1 MISYRVFPPK
11 NNILQGTIQLPGSKS
26 HTNRLLAMQLMRGI
40 GFCIE
45 GISESTDSRV
55 MQLAMELPE
64 SHITDVGD
72 AGTAMRFL
80 TACYSILPGH
90 RIITGSSRM
99 KQRPIKPLVD
109 ALQQLGA
116 DIKYVGETGF
126 PPLEIRGNPMAGGI
140 VTIDSEI
147 SSQFISALMLV
158 APFTDKGITI
168 YCKGRTVSAPYIEMT
183 AETLKTVG
191 ANVTLSFPE
200 IQIGPGIQPPEKLCI
215 EKDWSAAGFWLE
227 AAALSD
233 ECNLLLKDLSADS
246 IQGDRKAID
255 LWSELGVTIS
265 CESDGIRLHRN
276 ITKDSQSLDSIDFTQ
291 FPDLSLPYA
300 ATIAGMNR
308 STRLTGLHNLNLKES
323 RRIETLE
330 SELKKTG
337 VDVKAGT
344 DILSI
349 NKTSVLNTAPEFDT
363 HSDHRLT
370 MSLAMLCLKTGSCII
385 HDAKNCEKSYPDFWQ
400 NMKTAGFVIEPV

>member
-26 HTNRLLAMQLMRGI
+26 HTNRLLAIQLLSRNR
-40 GFCIE
+40 FCIE
-45 GISESTDSRV
+45 GISESTDSRI
-55 MQLAMELPE
+55 MQLVLELPE

-147 SSQFISALMLV
+147 SSQFISALMLM
-158 APFTDKGITI
+158 APFTDKGITVH
-168 YCKGRTVSAPYIEMT
+168 CSGRTVSAPYIEMT
-183 AETLKTVG
+183 AETLKTAG
-191 ANVTLSFPE
+191 ATVKLNFPE
-200 IQIGPGIQPPEKLCI
+200 IQIGPGIHPPEKLCI
-215 EKDWSAAGFWLE
+215 EKDWSAAGFWFE
-227 AAALSD
+227 AAALSH
-233 ECNLLLKDLSADS
+233 ECNLLLKGLSANS

-255 LWSELGVTIS
+255 LWSALGVAIS
-265 CESDGIRLHRN
+265 CEPDGIRLHRN
-276 ITKDSQSLDSIDFTQ
+276 KLKKPQSIESIDFTQ

-300 ATIAGMNR
+300 ATIAGLNQNICI
-308 STRLTGLHNLNLKES
+308 TGLNTLNIKES

-330 SELKKTG
+330 TELLKTG
-337 VDVKAGT
+337 VDVQSGIDSLTIK
-344 DILSI
+344 S
-349 NKTSVLNTAPEFDT
+349 TSTLHDAPEFDT
-363 HSDHRLT
+363 HSDHRLS
-370 MSLAMLCLKTGSCII
+370 MSLAMLSLKTGSCII
-385 HDAKNCEKSYPDFWQ
+385 HDAENCIKSYPEFWTNMQ
-400 NMKTAGFVIEPV
+400 NAGFITESI